1 MRSRLR
7 LILHPPDRT
16 GIDVVTDPASRRG
29 ILIELVIVGI
39 LTFAFSALSAALSLL
54 EAQLGAGISD
64 TTVAL
69 NPSTSS
75 NAAIDAVREIMR
87 AVRLFAIAALGAYL
101 LWRGGLLRRA
111 GLGRG
116 PRASDVRP
124 GLALAA
130 AVGLPGLALVAVA
143 RLLGLN
149 ASLVPAETDGLWW
162 RWPILILLA
171 VGNGAAEEIVV
182 VAYFITRLR
191 QLGLGADGALASSA
205 LLRGG
210 YHLYQG
216 VGAGLGNAVM
226 GLIFGR
232 WYQLTGRVW
241 PLVIAHSV
249 MDIVAFVGYALLH
262 DQLSWIN

>member
-101 LWRGGLLRRA
+101 L
-111 GLGRG
+111 
-116 PRASDVRP
+116 
-124 GLALAA
+124 
-130 AVGLPGLALVAVA
+130 
-143 RLLGLN
+143 
-149 ASLVPAETDGLWW
+149 
-162 RWPILILLA
+162 
-171 VGNGAAEEIVV
+171 
-182 VAYFITRLR
+182 
-191 QLGLGADGALASSA
+191 
-205 LLRGG
+205 
-210 YHLYQG
+210 
-216 VGAGLGNAVM
+216 
-226 GLIFGR
+226 
-232 WYQLTGRVW
+232 
-241 PLVIAHSV
+241 
-249 MDIVAFVGYALLH
+249 
-262 DQLSWIN
+262 